1 MERKGL
7 ALALPLVLL
16 TSVTW
21 AQLAPPDAG
30 TLMQQL
36 PRPEP
41 LRRPGLAP
49 TPEAAAQPA
58 RRPTGPQ
65 VRVQRFKL
73 QGNTLLSSEQLAATL
88 APFVQQTLN
97 LTQLEQAAQAVAR
110 RYREDGWVVSAYLP
124 AQDIT
129 QGEVLI
135 QIEEARLGALRFNA
149 AEGLRAPPAQARRY
163 FDALL
168 VPGQPLNAD
177 DVERARTLGGELLGM
192 DIGTRFKK
200 SQTVGATDVDVELR
214 DKPALAMDL
223 FADNGGT
230 RATGSQRLNALLEW
244 RNPLGSGDLWNMAFM
259 HSQGADS
266 ARVALGVPVG
276 PDGWRVGASVSRY
289 SYRLISPEFSALN
302 FTGNVDTLGLEAS
315 YPLLRQRER
324 SLSFLLNADH
334 KQLDSRSGGSIA
346 SRYATQSL
354 TMALQGRQSDDWLGQ
369 GGVNFGQLGWSSGRV
384 NLNGSP
390 TQATDALGPHTEGH
404 FSKLRAQLSRS
415 QNLSANW
422 SLQLSHT
429 QQWASK
435 NLDSSERFFI
445 GGPDS
450 VRAFPL
456 SEAGGAEGRLSTA
469 ELQWRLD
476 PALTLIGFYDHGQ
489 VRVNVNPYTSA
500 PMPNHIRLEG
510 AGLGLQWR
518 AFNGLAI
525 KATWSRRLNENP
537 HPNTSGKD
545 QDNTLLRDRIWL
557 SVLYS
562 F

>member
-1 MERKGL
+1 MKRKSL
-7 ALALPLVLL
+7 ALLSVFGAAVAL
-16 TSVTW
+16 
-21 AQLAPPDAG
+21 AQPAPPDAG
-30 TLMQQL
+30 TLMQQV

-41 LRRPGLAP
+41 LRRPSAMP
-49 TPEAAAQPA
+49 TPESVAQPA
-58 RRPTGPQ
+58 VRPSGPQ
-65 VRVQRFKL
+65 VQVKRFVLK
-73 QGNTLLSSEQLAATL
+73 GNTLLSSEQLAPSL
-88 APFVQQTLN
+88 APFVQQSLS
-97 LTQLEQAAQAVAR
+97 LAQLEQAAQAVAR
-110 RYREDGWVVSAYLP
+110 RYRQDGWVVSAYLP

-135 QIEEARLGALRFNA
+135 QIEEARLGALQMSS
-149 AEGLRAPPAQARRY
+149 AEALRGSQAQAQRY

-168 VPGQPLNAD
+168 VPGRPLNAQ
-177 DVERARTLGGELLGM
+177 DVERAQMIGSELLGL
-192 DIGTRFKK
+192 DISTRFKK
-200 SQTVGATDVDVELR
+200 SQTVGATDVDVGLR
-214 DKPALAMDL
+214 DKPLLAMDV
-223 FADNGGT
+223 FADNGGA
-230 RATGSQRLNALLEW
+230 RATGNQRLNAMLEW
-244 RNPLGSGDLWNMAFM
+244 RNPLVGSDIWNMAFM

-276 PDGWRVGASVSRY
+276 SDGWRVGASLSRY

-302 FTGNVDTLGLEAS
+302 LTGSVNSMGLEAA

-324 SLSFLLNADH
+324 SLSLLLNADH
-334 KQLDSRSGGSIA
+334 KHLDSRSGDNVT

-369 GGVNFGQLGWSSGRV
+369 GGSTFGQLGWSSGRI

-390 TQATDALGPHTEGH
+390 TQSTDALGPQTEGS
-404 FSKLRAQLSRS
+404 FNKLRAQLSRA

-422 SLQLSHT
+422 ALQLSHT

-435 NLDSSERFFI
+435 NLDSSEKFYI

-456 SEAGGAEGRLSTA
+456 SEAGGAEGRLSSA
-469 ELQWRLD
+469 ELQWRVD
-476 PALTLIGFYDHGQ
+476 GALTLIGFYDQGQ
-489 VRVNVNPYTSA
+489 VRVNVNPYTNA
-500 PMPNHIRLEG
+500 PAPNRIRLEG

-518 AFNGLAI
+518 AANGLAV
-525 KATWSRRLNENP
+525 KATWARRLKDNP
-537 HPNTSGKD
+537 HPTTSGKD

-557 SVLYS
+557 SALYS